1 MPETPAEPSPSPGA
15 DALRIVLFGLPDAGK
30 SSLLGALSQAAHT
43 QEHVLNGRLT
53 EVGTSLVDLRERCYG
68 EGPHETLHEIIPY
81 QAVYQ
86 PFTLAGKEE
95 YAAPENV
102 VLIDCDGRIATD
114 LMLRR
119 RTLETDAKLD
129 GLAPSV
135 LAADALLL
143 VVDGAA
149 HPTQVDADFTEFKR
163 FLRLLEATRGNRT
176 DVAGLPTFLVLTKCD
191 LLAKPGD
198 GPDAWLERVEE
209 CKRQVHLRFKE
220 FLASAQ
226 EDGLDGFGSIAL
238 RVWATAIRRPPFS
251 GGAPDGSRDPYGVA
265 ELFRQTFEDAN
276 AFRAR
281 RRRSTRRLLWTGT
294 GAVGLLVGMLAM
306 VGVVFSNRHV
316 EEPVLRD
323 LAAKVESFRG
333 REPATV
339 SARLRGDVQPRISE
353 LIDLHN
359 DPVFGRLTS
368 DQQTF
373 VAGRLDELTAYR
385 DYQDQLAALQPVSS
399 AHNVREL
406 EAIEQTLTKLE
417 PPPVYRSEWGQ
428 TETVLARGRRV
439 EEIKAY
445 RSAIAAATDW
455 FYDLTKKG
463 QGLWTFG
470 GGRQTAPTAWPDWVD
485 RVLRLDEEAHAAPYR
500 PGERIPRSSL
510 TYDAVLRYDSV
521 AAARIKWEALRD
533 RLIRLRDLIS
543 ALGLSGQ
550 STDRAPLNL
559 TSSFT
564 VEQAGPRFQDLEKL
578 YPGFRDN
585 FTLNGL
591 PEAVVEQI
599 RQAARQR
606 DQYAIAAGQAVVLR
620 HLHSAIGAQK
630 ETPESWK
637 KLLPWLAA
645 PEELASWRVLAT
657 VLARLQDPTASDP
670 INALE
675 TFIRLDRIDVTVRQI
690 TLEIPDDLH
699 IRPDGNFTIYHRRLP
714 GEPTTP
720 YVFQRSGEERPD
732 VLRGVNVFVFRT
744 SVQQT
749 IPFEPGN
756 AFWADLPVK
765 YQDSSNWR
773 LTWSRSRSQVY
784 QFQRLLT
791 PPRLHVAGQ
800 SHLDGKSED
809 GVVLTSVPENGIPSL
824 PSLVPNVPVVE

>member
-1 MPETPAEPSPSPGA
+1 MPETPADASPSPSATDP
-15 DALRIVLFGLPDAGK
+15 LRIVLFGLPDAGK

-53 EVGTSLVDLRERCYG
+53 EVGNALVELRERCYG

-81 QAVYQ
+81 QAIYQ
-86 PFTLAGKEE
+86 PFTLANKAE

-119 RTLETDAKLD
+119 RTLETDAKED

-149 HPTQVDADFTEFKR
+149 HPAQVDADFTEFKR

-191 LLAKPGD
+191 LLAKPGE
-198 GPDAWLERVEE
+198 GADAWLERIEE

-220 FLASAQ
+220 FLASSQ

-238 RVWATAIRRPPFS
+238 HVWATAIRRPPFP
-251 GGAPDGSRDPYGVA
+251 GAPDASREPYGVA

-281 RRRSTRRLLWTGT
+281 QHRSTRRLLWTGT
-294 GAVGLLVGMLAM
+294 GAVGLVVGMLAM

-323 LAAKVESFRG
+323 LAAKVEIFRG
-333 REPATV
+333 REPSTV

-373 VAGRLDELTAYR
+373 VTGRLDELTAYR
-385 DYQDQLAALQPVSS
+385 DYQNQLAAVQPVSS
-399 AHNVREL
+399 ARNVREL
-406 EAIEQTLTKLE
+406 EANEQSLKKLE
-417 PPPVYRSEWGQ
+417 PPAVYRGEWGQ
-428 TETVLARGRRV
+428 TEAVLARERRL

-445 RSAIAAATDW
+445 RSTIAGATDW
-455 FYDLTKKG
+455 FDDLAKKG
-463 QGLWTFG
+463 QGLWAFG
-470 GGRQTAPTAWPDWVD
+470 GGRQAAPTAWPDWVD
-485 RVLRLDEEAHAAPYR
+485 RVMRLEEEARAAPYR
-500 PGERIPRSSL
+500 PGERLPRSSL
-510 TYDAVLRYDSV
+510 TYDAVLRFDSV
-521 AAARIKWEALRD
+521 VAARNKWEALRD
-533 RLIRLRDLIS
+533 RLIRLRDLVS

-550 STDRAPLNL
+550 SADRAPLNL

-564 VEQAGPRFQDLEKL
+564 VDQAGPRVQDLERL

-585 FTLNGL
+585 FTLTGL
-591 PEAVVEQI
+591 PDAVAEQI

-620 HLHSAIGAQK
+620 HLNSAMGAQK
-630 ETPESWK
+630 ESHESWK
-637 KLLPWLAA
+637 RLLPWLSA
-645 PEELASWRVLAT
+645 PEELSSWRVLAT
-657 VLARLQDPTASDP
+657 VLARLQDPNASDP
-670 INALE
+670 VNVLE
-675 TFIRLDRIDVTVRQI
+675 AFIRLDRIDLTIRQI
-690 TLEIPDDLH
+690 TLEIPDDLR
-699 IRPDGNFTIYHRRLP
+699 IRPDGNFTIYHRRFP
-714 GEPTTP
+714 GEPTNP
-720 YVFQRSGEERPD
+720 YVFERSGEERPD
-732 VLRGVNVFVFRT
+732 VVRGVTVFVFR
-744 SVQQT
+744 SNAQQT

-756 AFWADLPVK
+756 ALWADLPVK
-765 YQDSSNWR
+765 YQDSANWR

-784 QFQRLLT
+784 QFQRLLA

-809 GVVLTSVPENGIPSL
+809 GVLLTNVPENGIPSL